1 MVKKKLKKFHPM
13 TDSDQVDKLLGI
25 CFTWGKD
32 RSIYLDQESYVSQI
46 LEEFGMANCKLS
58 HISIS
63 LSVQLSDDSSPCLG
77 RGEHKLFWR
86 LIGWL
91 IFLITATWPDISF
104 PVNQLSQ
111 FLTEPRQIHLVAA
124 KHILHYIQATMDYR
138 LVFGVKG
145 RQGLVAYTD
154 SAYTNS
160 VRNCLTTGFI
170 FMINRSPVC
179 WNSRKQTVT
188 AQSSTEA
195 EYMAVSEAAKQA
207 I

>member
-77 RGEHKLFWR
+77 RNEHKLFQR
-86 LIGWL
+86 LISQL
-91 IFLITATWPDISF
+91 IFLITATQLDISF

-154 SAYTNS
+154 SVYANS
-160 VRNCLTTGFI
+160 VRNHLTTGFI
-170 FMINRSPVC
+170 I
-179 WNSRKQTVT
+179 
-188 AQSSTEA
+188 SS
-195 EYMAVSEAAKQA
+195 S
-207 I
+207 